1 MKNYVLILMVY
12 TVYPREFLGTLINYC
27 HVCMFKMFNCSIMNK
42 FVHTWQQFIKEKGVL
57 HTLRTLKERE
67 SSRISLLDRRC
78 SNISHV
84 FSNIHATV

>member
-42 FVHTWQQFIKEKGVL
+42 FVHTWQQFIKEKGV
-57 HTLRTLKERE
+57 TYTWYVERK
-67 SSRISLLDRRC
+67 RK
-78 SNISHV
+78 
-84 FSNIHATV
+84 FSYLSARSEMLEY